1 MKRAAAVWLL
11 ILMPMLTGCVAVA
24 VGGIAAGALAL
35 HDRRPLPDLVVDQG
49 IEMAATRSFQ
59 RSALLTRDSHIR
71 VVSYNGVVLL
81 AGEVPSEAAS
91 AKAEQIVREL
101 DGVRRLVNELA
112 VTESSHLGT
121 RLKDTALTARVKT
134 AIGGIDRENFDATR
148 VKVVSVRGNI
158 YLMGLVTQAEGEAV
172 LEKVRYVKGV
182 DRVVSV
188 FEYLEG

>member
-11 ILMPMLTGCVAVA
+11 ILMPMLAGCVAVA

-49 IEMAATRSFQ
+49 IEMGATRAFQ
-59 RSALLTRDSHIR
+59 HHASLTRDSHIR

-81 AGEVPSEAAS
+81 AGEVASEEAS
-91 AKAEQIVREL
+91 AKAERIVREL

-158 YLMGLVTQAEGEAV
+158 YLMGLVTKAEGEAV
-172 LEKVRYVKGV
+172 LEKVRYVRGV